1 MHQKNDFWIFL
12 ILTIILIP
20 AQITAQ
26 ELAFV
31 PEAKPINHI
40 VAVVNEDV
48 ITRHELDEAIK
59 TAISRMQ
66 QQGMQIPDQHIL
78 EEQVLESVITK
89 RIQIQH
95 AQEVGLSVAEPE
107 LDETINRIALDN
119 QLTLPEFHTVLEN
132 DGISYNKFREEIRE
146 EMIIAR
152 LKEREVKH
160 QVNVTEGEVDNFLQ
174 TQEASA
180 VGDDEYRLAHIMILV
195 TENMTAD
202 QIQQRAER
210 AEMALTRLREGVE
223 FSQIVSEFS
232 DAADA
237 KNGGIIEWRP
247 ISQMGP
253 AFAQI
258 LEVLQP
264 GDITSIVQSPNG
276 FHIFKLLGRRAQETP
291 TVIIDQ
297 THARHILIKINELTS
312 ENDGKL
318 KILALKDR
326 LDRGE
331 SFEEVAKLYSEDAS
345 ASSGGDLGWL
355 SPGDTVP
362 DFERVMNALLPGEI
376 SDPVR
381 SQFGWHLIQV
391 MERRTQDISLDRRRQ
406 SARQAIR
413 TRKADVVI
421 QDWLQQLRDQ
431 AYIEYRLDQEL

>member
-1 MHQKNDFWIFL
+1 MLQRNDFWILL
-12 ILTIILIP
+12 ILLVFLPT
-20 AQITAQ
+20 QITAQ
-26 ELAFV
+26 ELTFAPV
-31 PEAKPINHI
+31 AQPINHI
-40 VAVVNEDV
+40 VAIVNEDA

-59 TAISRMQ
+59 TAIGRMQ
-66 QQGMQIPDQHIL
+66 QQGMQIPDQATL
-78 EEQVLESVITK
+78 EEQVIESIITK

-95 AQEVGLSVAEPE
+95 AQEVGLSVAETE
-107 LDETINRIALDN
+107 LDETINRIAADN
-119 QLTLPEFHTVLEN
+119 QLTLPEFHAVLEN

-152 LKEREVKH
+152 LKEREVSH

-180 VGDDEYRLAHIMILV
+180 EGDDEYRLAHILILV
-195 TENMTAD
+195 PENMNSD

-210 AEMALTRLREGVE
+210 AELALTKLREGVD
-223 FSQIVSEFS
+223 FSQVVAEFS

-237 KNGGIIEWRP
+237 KNDGIIEWRP

-253 AFAQI
+253 TIAQM
-258 LEVLQP
+258 LEALQP

-276 FHIFKLLGRRAQETP
+276 FHIFKLLGRRTQEIP

-312 ENDGKL
+312 ESDGKL
-318 KILALKDR
+318 KILALQER
-326 LDRGE
+326 LDKGE
-331 SFEEVAKLYSEDAS
+331 SFEEVARLYSEDAS

-362 DFERVMNALLPGEI
+362 DFERVMNALLPGEV

-391 MERRTQDISLDRRRQ
+391 LERRTQDISLDRRRQ

-431 AYIEYRLDQEL
+431 AYVEYRLDHEL

>member
-1 MHQKNDFWIFL
+1 MCQRNDFWIFL
-12 ILTIILIP
+12 ILTILIP

-66 QQGMQIPDQHIL
+66 QQGMQIPDRHTL

-95 AQEVGLSVAEPE
+95 AQEVGLSVAETE
-107 LDETINRIALDN
+107 LDETINRIAADN

-180 VGDDEYRLAHIMILV
+180 VGDDEYRLAHILILV
-195 TENMTAD
+195 PENMTSD
-202 QIQQRAER
+202 QIRQRAER
-210 AEMALTRLREGVE
+210 AEMALTKLKEGVE

-258 LEVLQP
+258 LETLQP

-276 FHIFKLLGRRAQETP
+276 FHIFKLLGRRTQETP

-318 KILALKDR
+318 KILALKER

-331 SFEEVAKLYSEDAS
+331 SFEEVARLYSEDAS

-391 MERRTQDISLDRRRQ
+391 VERRTQDISLDRRRQ
-406 SARQAIR
+406 SARQTIR

>member
-1 MHQKNDFWIFL
+1 MCQRNDFWIFL
-12 ILTIILIP
+12 ILTILIP

-66 QQGMQIPDQHIL
+66 QQGMQIPDRHTL

-95 AQEVGLSVAEPE
+95 AQEVGLSVAETE
-107 LDETINRIALDN
+107 LDETINRIAADN

-160 QVNVTEGEVDNFLQ
+160 QVNVTEGEVNNFLQ

-180 VGDDEYRLAHIMILV
+180 VGDDEYRLAHILILV
-195 TENMTAD
+195 PENMNSD

-210 AEMALTRLREGVE
+210 AEMALAKLKEGIE

-258 LEVLQP
+258 LETLQP

-276 FHIFKLLGRRAQETP
+276 FHIFKLLGRRTQETP

-318 KILALKDR
+318 KILALKER

-331 SFEEVAKLYSEDAS
+331 SFEEVARLYSEDAS

-391 MERRTQDISLDRRRQ
+391 VERRTQDISLDRRRQ
-406 SARQAIR
+406 SARQTIR